1 MSIVCCD
8 SFSKMTTQIGNDGIM
23 FNDNILV
30 QAIYPTLVESENLE
44 CRNGKVSMREVLGR
58 WVCQRRI

>member
-1 MSIVCCD
+1 MSIVNCD

-30 QAIYPTLVESENLE
+30 QAIYPTLVESEST
-44 CRNGKVSMREVLGR
+44 VM
-58 WVCQRRI
+58 